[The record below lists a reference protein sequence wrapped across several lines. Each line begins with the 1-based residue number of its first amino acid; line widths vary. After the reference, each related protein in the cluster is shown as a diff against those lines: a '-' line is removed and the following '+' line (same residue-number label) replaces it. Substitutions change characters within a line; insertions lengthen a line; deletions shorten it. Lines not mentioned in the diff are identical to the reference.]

1 MGHRQNGVTFSFGMV
16 NIRRQNKRMA
26 ERERESVSVSR
37 VLEKPRE
44 LMRHESIETTMK
56 YYVGVNAEATADE
69 LWRAIEKQPGTSSGT
84 QPANA
89 EEAASKCP

>member
-1 MGHRQNGVTFSFGMV
+1 
-16 NIRRQNKRMA
+16 
-26 ERERESVSVSR
+26 
-37 VLEKPRE
+37 
-44 LMRHESIETTMK
+44 MRHESIETTMK

-89 EEAASKCP
+89 EETVSKCP